1 MMSIVLIA
9 VMLDPPAL
17 TMRNVALAALAI
29 LVVAPESL
37 FDVSFQMSFAAVVG
51 LVAFYEWFSGLD
63 RTRLRDASPIW
74 GSAQRAPHL
83 SPAPPPRRSSPGPR
97 SRPSRSTTSIA

>member
-9 VMLDPPAL
+9 VMLDRPAI

-37 FDVSFQMSFAAVVG
+37 FDVSFQMSFAAVIG
-51 LVAFYEWFSGLD
+51 LVAFYEWFSGRD
-63 RTRLRDASPIW
+63 RTQLRDASPVW
-74 GSAQRAPHL
+74 GSAHRGAMLVAGAAATTLAAGTAIAPFAL
-83 SPAPPPRRSSPGPR
+83 
-97 SRPSRSTTSIA
+97 